1 MSDVKKG
8 VICYIHGDT
17 SYHQPP
23 RNSTNSKPRLVF
35 PWGPRHVSGEAS
47 GWENS
52 QHIATNWSIYVTRF
66 STSSF
71 IVHFPGSYISLPD
84 THSKNINHPILSR
97 KSSHF
102 RCEYLKFGGS
112 TITITKPKS
121 LSSKIHN
128 YLRLLQVLATV
139 PGRRSQLPI
148 FGLSAS
154 VKLITAACRVLGI
167 PKPSWQSFM
176 DLVRGGQPKN
186 HLRNGWNL

>member
-1 MSDVKKG
+1 MGIPAIINHQEIPQIPSHDLCFHGAPDMFQVKPAAGK
-8 VICYIHGDT
+8 
-17 SYHQPP
+17 
-23 RNSTNSKPRLVF
+23 R
-35 PWGPRHVSGEAS
+35 
-47 GWENS
+47 S
-52 QHIATNWSIYVTRF
+52 QHIATNWSIYITRF